1 MNTKKWVI
9 ASLVIFVVDQLLSY
23 LIHGVILSGAYEATA
38 HLWRPMEEMNRMM
51 WMMWISGLVWSFLF
65 VYIFAKGYEGKG
77 IMEGVRFGLLI
88 GVFFSLPMSIG
99 TYASMP
105 ITTTIALGWFFL
117 GVIEITILGVLA
129 ALLYKPAAAAAAGV
143 KAA

>member
-9 ASLVIFVVDQLLSY
+9 ASLVIFVVDQILSY
-23 LIHGVILSGAYEATA
+23 LFHGVFMSGVYEATA

-77 IMEGVRFGLLI
+77 IMEGVRFGLI
-88 GVFFSLPMSIG
+88 VGVFFSLPMSLG

-105 ITTTIALGWFFL
+105 ITGGIAAAWFIY
-117 GVIEITILGVLA
+117 GVIDITILGILA
-129 ALLYKPAAAAAAGV
+129 AVLYKPVAAAA
-143 KAA
+143 KK